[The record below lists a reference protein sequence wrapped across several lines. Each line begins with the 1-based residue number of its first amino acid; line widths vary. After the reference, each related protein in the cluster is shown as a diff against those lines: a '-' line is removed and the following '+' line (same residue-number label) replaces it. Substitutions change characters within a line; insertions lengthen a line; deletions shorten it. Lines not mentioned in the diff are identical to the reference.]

1 MSNFSDF
8 ELPNNTALKF
18 RLANVYGLPDFR
30 GWADVE
36 GQIVEAR
43 LGSCVTTLQKVR
55 GGGDTFGFVLN
66 MTRTREGYQGKGHA
80 TRLYKAISSWAQ
92 EYGAAFIMSHYDRE
106 PQIDK
111 IWLKL
116 GAQRTPSPPHADPL
130 GKDFFLLSWANEPIE
145 DGYEQLFRRSLL
157 INQLKE
163 GEVFQIYRLGG
174 LRLNPRPKKGDV
186 VLRRIR

>member
-1 MSNFSDF
+1 MDYFSDF

-18 RLANVYGLPDFR
+18 RLANVYGFPDFR
-30 GWADVE
+30 GRVYVE

-43 LGSCVTTLQKVR
+43 LGLCVTTLQKVR

-66 MTRTREGYQGKGHA
+66 MTRTRRDYHEKGHA
-80 TRLYKAISSWAQ
+80 TRLYNAISSWAQ
-92 EYGAAFIMSHYDRE
+92 EYGAAFIMSHYERE

-116 GAQRTPSPPHADPL
+116 GAQRTPAPPHADPL
-130 GKDFFLLSWANEPIE
+130 GKDFFLLSWANAPIE

-157 INQLKE
+157 INKE
-163 GEVFQIYRLGG
+163 GEVFQMYRHHLGG
-174 LRLNPRPKKGDV
+174 LRLNPKPVKSNV